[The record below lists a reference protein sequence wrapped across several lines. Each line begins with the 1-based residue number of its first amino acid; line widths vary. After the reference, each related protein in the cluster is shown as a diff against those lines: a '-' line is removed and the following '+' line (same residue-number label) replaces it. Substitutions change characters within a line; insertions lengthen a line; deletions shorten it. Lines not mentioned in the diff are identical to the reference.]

1 VLPTTAT
8 GTSTQPAQTSGVPP
22 EIPQVIAPPGGLPP
36 APSNSTLIQLGFNK
50 ELKYPFVAA
59 TGNSSSQ
66 ILYYTPLG
74 LVYALGVPASQ
85 VIAQSIRPYDTTAT
99 LGYITTVVLA
109 YIPTDQVNVLAH
121 DLTTRSTKLFQQKDP
136 SIRTLFSM
144 INPAIPL
151 FPGQGMGGSP
161 SPGYPGGSG
170 SSGASGSGSGT
181 NPGGDAGGSSSSSSG
196 VRTSSV
202 GIGLGVVAGA
212 AAYGAGMFYI
222 ARRYR
227 KRRQLHNRSS
237 STASE
242 QMSEAS
248 GANASLFRSMSPY
261 GGANSRNSG
270 RSNRTQMISA
280 PVMAENSLG
289 WN

>member
-1 VLPTTAT
+1 MIT
-8 GTSTQPAQTSGVPP
+8 
-22 EIPQVIAPPGGLPP
+22 PPGGPAPPP
-36 APSNSTLIQLGFNK
+36 ANSTLIQIGFNK
-50 ELKYPFVAA
+50 ELAYPFVAA
-59 TGNSSSQ
+59 TLNSSSQ

-74 LVYALGVPASQ
+74 LIAALAVPADQ
-85 VIAQSIRPYDTTAT
+85 VVVQSIQSYDTTAT
-99 LGYITTVVLA
+99 LGYLTTVVLN
-109 YIPTDQVNVLAH
+109 YIPSDQVNVLAH
-121 DLTTRSTKLFQQKDP
+121 DLTTRSSALFQQKDP
-136 SIRTLFSM
+136 SIRTLFAM

-151 FPGQGMGGSP
+151 FPDQSMGGSP
-161 SPGYPGGSG
+161 PATTGSSSGSSGSG
-170 SSGASGSGSGT
+170 SSGSAN
-181 NPGGDAGGSSSSSSG
+181 NPGGDAGGASASSSS

-212 AAYGAGMFYI
+212 AAYGAGMFYV

-248 GANASLFRSMSPY
+248 ANTSLFRSMSPY